1 MSAKSSA
8 ILAVGRRKTAS
19 ARIRLSRGT
28 GSIVVNGKPVEEYL
42 YTEALVKSATLPIT
56 TAGLDGQLD
65 VIVRVIGGG
74 PNGQAGAISHG
85 LARAIQKMDAT
96 LRAPLKKEG
105 LLTRDGRMRERKKP
119 GRPGARAAGQ
129 YAGRSP
135 GRSRARFGGAE
146 GRHCRL

>member
-28 GSIVVNGKPVEEYL
+28 GVIVVNGKPVEEYL

-56 TAGLDGQLD
+56 TAALDGQLD

-119 GRPGARAAGQ
+119 GRPGARK
-129 YAGRSP
+129 
-135 GRSRARFGGAE
+135 RFQFSK
-146 GRHCRL
+146 R

>member
-28 GSIVVNGKPVEEYL
+28 GVIVVNGKPVEEYL

-105 LLTRDGRMRERKKP
+105 LLTRDSRMRERKKP
-119 GRPGARAAGQ
+119 GRPGARK
-129 YAGRSP
+129 
-135 GRSRARFGGAE
+135 RFQFSK
-146 GRHCRL
+146 R

>member
-28 GSIVVNGKPVEEYL
+28 GVIVVNGKPVEEYL

-85 LARAIQKMDAT
+85 LARAIQKLDAT

-119 GRPGARAAGQ
+119 GRPGARK
-129 YAGRSP
+129 
-135 GRSRARFGGAE
+135 RFQFSK
-146 GRHCRL
+146 R

>member
-1 MSAKSSA
+1 MSAKTPA

-28 GSIVVNGKPVEEYL
+28 GVIVVNGKPVEEYL

-119 GRPGARAAGQ
+119 GRPAARK
-129 YAGRSP
+129 
-135 GRSRARFGGAE
+135 RFQFSK
-146 GRHCRL
+146 R

>member
-19 ARIRLSRGT
+19 ARVRLSRGT
-28 GSIVVNGKPVEEYL
+28 CVIVVNGKPVEEYL

-65 VIVRVIGGG
+65 VVVRVIGGG

-119 GRPGARAAGQ
+119 GRPGARK
-129 YAGRSP
+129 
-135 GRSRARFGGAE
+135 RFQFSK
-146 GRHCRL
+146 R

>member
-19 ARIRLSRGT
+19 ARVRLSRGT

-65 VIVRVIGGG
+65 VVVRVNGGG

-119 GRPGARAAGQ
+119 GRPGARK
-129 YAGRSP
+129 
-135 GRSRARFGGAE
+135 RFQFSK
-146 GRHCRL
+146 R

>member
-1 MSAKSSA
+1 MSAKTPA

-28 GSIVVNGKPVEEYL
+28 GVIVVNGKPVEEYL

-65 VIVRVIGGG
+65 VVVRVIGGG

-119 GRPGARAAGQ
+119 GRPGARK
-129 YAGRSP
+129 
-135 GRSRARFGGAE
+135 RFQFSK
-146 GRHCRL
+146 R

>member
-19 ARIRLSRGT
+19 ARVRLSRGP

-65 VIVRVIGGG
+65 VVVRVIGGG

-119 GRPGARAAGQ
+119 GRPGARK
-129 YAGRSP
+129 
-135 GRSRARFGGAE
+135 RFQFSK
-146 GRHCRL
+146 R

>member
-19 ARIRLSRGT
+19 ARVRLSRGT

-65 VIVRVIGGG
+65 VVVRVIGGG

-85 LARAIQKMDAT
+85 LARAIQKMDAA

-119 GRPGARAAGQ
+119 GRPGARK
-129 YAGRSP
+129 
-135 GRSRARFGGAE
+135 RFQFSK
-146 GRHCRL
+146 R

>member
-28 GSIVVNGKPVEEYL
+28 GVIVVNGKPVEEYL
-42 YTEALVKSATLPIT
+42 YTEALVNSATPPIT

-119 GRPGARAAGQ
+119 GRPGARK
-129 YAGRSP
+129 
-135 GRSRARFGGAE
+135 RFQFSK
-146 GRHCRL
+146 R

>member
-1 MSAKSSA
+1 MSAKTPA
-8 ILAVGRRKTAS
+8 ILAVGRHKTAS

-119 GRPGARAAGQ
+119 GRPGARK
-129 YAGRSP
+129 
-135 GRSRARFGGAE
+135 RFQFSK
-146 GRHCRL
+146 R

>member
-28 GSIVVNGKPVEEYL
+28 GAIVVNGKPVEEYL

-65 VIVRVIGGG
+65 VVVRVIGGG

-119 GRPGARAAGQ
+119 GRPGARK
-129 YAGRSP
+129 
-135 GRSRARFGGAE
+135 RFQFSK
-146 GRHCRL
+146 R

>member
-28 GSIVVNGKPVEEYL
+28 RVIVVNGKPVEEYL

-119 GRPGARAAGQ
+119 GRPGARK
-129 YAGRSP
+129 
-135 GRSRARFGGAE
+135 RFQFSK
-146 GRHCRL
+146 R

>member
-19 ARIRLSRGT
+19 ARVRLSRGT

-65 VIVRVIGGG
+65 IVVRVIGGG

-119 GRPGARAAGQ
+119 GRPGARK
-129 YAGRSP
+129 
-135 GRSRARFGGAE
+135 RFQFSK
-146 GRHCRL
+146 R

>member
-28 GSIVVNGKPVEEYL
+28 GIIVVNGKPVEEYL
-42 YTEALVKSATLPIT
+42 YTEALVKSAPLPIT
-56 TAGLDGQLD
+56 TAGLVGQLD

-119 GRPGARAAGQ
+119 GRPGARK
-129 YAGRSP
+129 
-135 GRSRARFGGAE
+135 RFQFSK
-146 GRHCRL
+146 R

>member
-28 GSIVVNGKPVEEYL
+28 GVIVVNGKPVEEYL

-65 VIVRVIGGG
+65 VMVRVIGGG

-119 GRPGARAAGQ
+119 GRPGARK
-129 YAGRSP
+129 
-135 GRSRARFGGAE
+135 RFQFSK
-146 GRHCRL
+146 R

>member
-1 MSAKSSA
+1 MTAKSSA
-8 ILAVGRRKTAS
+8 ITAVGRRKTAS
-19 ARIRLSRGT
+19 ARIRLSRGS

-56 TAGLDGQLD
+56 TAVLDGQLD
-65 VIVRVIGGG
+65 IVVRVIGGG

-119 GRPGARAAGQ
+119 GRPGARK
-129 YAGRSP
+129 
-135 GRSRARFGGAE
+135 RFQFSK
-146 GRHCRL
+146 R

>member
-19 ARIRLSRGT
+19 ARVRLSRGT
-28 GSIVVNGKPVEEYL
+28 GVIVVNGKPVEEYL

-56 TAGLDGQLD
+56 TAGLYGQLD
-65 VIVRVIGGG
+65 VVVRVIGGG

-119 GRPGARAAGQ
+119 GRPGARK
-129 YAGRSP
+129 
-135 GRSRARFGGAE
+135 RFQFSK
-146 GRHCRL
+146 R

>member
-1 MSAKSSA
+1 MSAKTPA

-28 GSIVVNGKPVEEYL
+28 GVIVVNGKPVEEYL

-56 TAGLDGQLD
+56 IAGLDGQLD

-119 GRPGARAAGQ
+119 GRPGARK
-129 YAGRSP
+129 
-135 GRSRARFGGAE
+135 RFQFSK
-146 GRHCRL
+146 R

>member
-1 MSAKSSA
+1 MTAKSSA
-8 ILAVGRRKTAS
+8 ITAVGRRKTAS
-19 ARIRLSRGT
+19 ARIRLSRGS

-65 VIVRVIGGG
+65 IVVRVIGGG

-119 GRPGARAAGQ
+119 GRPGARK
-129 YAGRSP
+129 
-135 GRSRARFGGAE
+135 RFQFSK
-146 GRHCRL
+146 R